1 MTEPAEARSRERGS
15 VSGPRKILE
24 ATQRLLQQRDLR
36 VVLVCS
42 AVLGLAVSFV
52 LPFLSLFATQAVGM
66 SLGAFGAFMTVTALS
81 NIVLSTLLA
90 HRSDALASRRGM
102 LLWGSAA
109 GALGYLGY
117 AVTRD
122 VFALVL
128 IGAFVLGVASI
139 TFSQLFAHARE
150 LLERTEIPAHEAPLY
165 MNAFRMC
172 FALSWT
178 VGPAIAAEM
187 LRRWSFLGL
196 FAGASGLYVLLFLL
210 VLGFVA
216 KGTGSVRATSS
227 NAPPGAQAERKARTL
242 LSSPKLLFWFVAFVL
257 VFAAHTMSI
266 SNMSLFVL
274 GVLHGNGAHVGVI
287 FSLAPLFELPFM
299 LYFGLLATRIESSRL
314 MFLAFGLAVL
324 YYGALSCVRT
334 PQQIYPLQ
342 FLSAAIVSVTSG
354 VAITFFQNKFPG
366 RLGTSTNLY
375 SNASRLGSTSGYLV
389 FGVSAAQFGHR
400 GVYLVCAFLLAL
412 ALLLGTLGERT
423 REHAF

>member
-1 MTEPAEARSRERGS
+1 MTQPTEARERERD

-24 ATQRLLQQRDLR
+24 ATRRLLQQRDLR
-36 VVLVCS
+36 VVLLCS
-42 AVLGLAVSFV
+42 AVLGMAVSFV
-52 LPFLSLFATQAVGM
+52 LPFLSLFGTQAVGM
-66 SLGAFGAFMTVTALS
+66 SLGTFGAFMTVTALS
-81 NIVLSTLLA
+81 NIGLSTLLA
-90 HRSDALASRRGM
+90 HRSDTLSSRRGM
-102 LLWGSAA
+102 LLCGAGA

-117 AVTRD
+117 AFTRD
-122 VFALVL
+122 IIGLVL
-128 IGAFVLGVASI
+128 IGALVLGVASI

-150 LLERTEIPAHEAPLY
+150 LLERSEIPAHEAPLY

-187 LRRWSFLGL
+187 LRRWSFSGL
-196 FAGASGLYVLLFLL
+196 FGGASALYVLLFLL
-210 VLGFVA
+210 VLGFVS
-216 KGTGSVRATSS
+216 KGPPSAGATS
-227 NAPPGAQAERKARTL
+227 NTALPRAQTGNKARAL
-242 LSSPKLLFWFVAFVL
+242 LSSPKLLFWFLAFVL

-274 GVLHGNGAHVGVI
+274 TVLHGNEAHVGVI

-299 LYFGLLATRIESSRL
+299 LYFGLLATRVESSRL

-324 YYGALSCVRT
+324 YYGALSLVRT
-334 PQQIYPLQ
+334 PRQIYPLQ

-354 VAITFFQNKFPG
+354 VAITFFQNRFPG

-400 GVYLVCAFLLAL
+400 GVYLVCAFFLAL
-412 ALLLGTLGERT
+412 ALLLGTLGERA
-423 REHAF
+423 REQAF